1 MRAVIQR
8 AAEGSVRVDGEV
20 VGSIGRGLVVLLG
33 VARGD
38 GDEEARWIA
47 EKIAALRIF
56 EDGDGKMNRSVVDV
70 GGAVLLVSQFTLL
83 ADCRKGRRPSFV
95 DAAEPSEGER
105 LYGVV
110 GELLA
115 AEGLPVET
123 GRFGAMMRVS
133 IENDGPVTII
143 LDTRDRSRS
152 SRAHDGSGA

>member
-8 AAEGSVRVDGEV
+8 VSEGSVRVDGQV
-20 VGSIGRGLVVLLG
+20 VGSVGEGLVVLLG

-56 EDGDGKMNRSVVDV
+56 EDDEGKMNRSVEDV

-83 ADCRKGRRPSFV
+83 ADCRKGRRPSFI
-95 DAAEPSEGER
+95 DAAEPSDGER

-110 GELLA
+110 AGLLSSR
-115 AEGLPVET
+115 GLPVET
-123 GRFGAMMRVS
+123 GVFGARMRVS

-143 LDTRDRSRS
+143 LDSRDRSRS
-152 SRAHDGSGA
+152 SGGGA

>member
-8 AAEGSVRVDGEV
+8 VSEGSVRVDGEV
-20 VGSIGRGLVVLLG
+20 VGSVGQGLVVLLG

-38 GDEEARWIA
+38 GDPEARWIA

-56 EDGDGKMNRSVVDV
+56 EDDEGKMNRSVEDV
-70 GGAVLLVSQFTLL
+70 GGGVLLVSQFTLL

-95 DAAEPSEGER
+95 DAADPSEGER

-110 GELLA
+110 REHLA
-115 AEGLPVET
+115 SRGLPIGT
-123 GRFGAMMRVS
+123 GRFGERMRVS

-143 LDTRDRSRS
+143 LDTRDRSRPS
-152 SRAHDGSGA
+152 KGGGGDP